1 MESNTAY
8 WIDKI
13 HMMYIPG
20 KGPMPKRIT
29 VCSNCKSVSYMGRT
43 GYCANCGK
51 RMVGYMDERPPEYRK
66 GRKFV

>member
-1 MESNTAY
+1 MEKMTDTAY

-29 VCSNCKSVSYMGRT
+29 VCSNCKSVSYMGQT
-43 GYCANCGK
+43 GYCAYCG
-51 RMVGYMDERPPEYRK
+51 
-66 GRKFV
+66 

>member
-1 MESNTAY
+1 MTDTAY

-20 KGPMPKRIT
+20 RGPTPTRIT
-29 VCSNCKSVSYMGRT
+29 MCSNCGGLTT
-43 GYCANCGK
+43 GYTKYCANCGK
-51 RMVGYMDERPPEYRK
+51 RMEGYMHERPPEYRK

>member
-1 MESNTAY
+1 MTDTAY

-20 KGPMPKRIT
+20 KGPTPKRIT
-29 VCSNCKSVSYMGRT
+29 VCSNCGGMAIGGLTR
-43 GYCANCGK
+43 YCADCGK
-51 RMVGYMDERPPEYRK
+51 RMVGRRDDRPPEYRK

>member
-13 HMMYIPG
+13 YMMYIPG
-20 KGPMPKRIT
+20 KGPMPKRIA
-29 VCSNCKSVSYMGRT
+29 VYSNCKSVSYMGQT

-51 RMVGYMDERPPEYRK
+51 RMEGYVDERPTEYRK